1 MCYFFFKANVRGQQC
16 RFCKDGYFH
25 LSEEN
30 AQGCLS
36 CWCSGVGTQCSSSA
50 FFKDRVRQ
58 KVTSVKSL
66 IPGICSGV
74 TFVDCLCI
82 SCQEISI
89 LTKSLF
95 NIFKR
100 EFMNIMPYGMNQSTK
115 MTPPPLFPN
124 LNEIIVFLWKI
135 YKLYYVNLIISLE
148 TLYLHNIY
156 IFIHKISN
164 ITICRL
170 IQISREQTHT
180 TLCLP
185 IVALV
190 TPSPMDLSSTRT
202 EMRSCSINSQEFS
215 GNVRVSSSVCHP
227 NSEEIR

>member
-1 MCYFFFKANVRGQQC
+1 MVFILIFLRNSAAYKLYFNFCVVDVYDSMCYFFFKANVRGQQC

-115 MTPPPLFPN
+115 MAHPFPN
-124 LNEIIVFLWKI
+124 LNEIIVHVYSFEK
-135 YKLYYVNLIISLE
+135 
-148 TLYLHNIY
+148 Y
-156 IFIHKISN
+156 INCIML
-164 ITICRL
+164 T
-170 IQISREQTHT
+170 
-180 TLCLP
+180 
-185 IVALV
+185 
-190 TPSPMDLSSTRT
+190 
-202 EMRSCSINSQEFS
+202 
-215 GNVRVSSSVCHP
+215 
-227 NSEEIR
+227 